1 MDNVKVCASFILP
14 GSKIPAEYSYSKNG
28 KKKKKEAEEEKTL
41 LYKQENI
48 KINKQNVVINLRVPK
63 PARQNL
69 HLTLE
74 AYKYMIAPE
83 NPAGGLNTYEWKRL
97 TKNKR
102 VQYHLLDI
110 AKNFQGTLESFNIME
125 D

>member
-1 MDNVKVCASFILP
+1 MDSIKVNASFILP
-14 GSKIPAEYSYSKNG
+14 GRVLPAEQPCSKNG
-28 KKKKKEAEEEKTL
+28 KKKKKEVEEEKSL

-48 KINKQNVVINLRVPK
+48 RINKQNVAINLRVPK